1 MNRRKD
7 RPSSSIPKPPLP
19 AIPEIRREKRR
30 ELWLGVLLFA
40 STVLVYAQVWNFEF
54 VTVDDSLYVAQ
65 IPYAQDGLT
74 LRNLRWCLTSIH
86 DSNWIPLTRLSLMLD
101 SLLYGLRPGG
111 YHLTNALLHAAN
123 TVLLFAVLVVATG
136 ARGRSA
142 FVAALFALHPLHVES
157 VAWVAERKD
166 VLSIF
171 FGLLS
176 ILAYVRYARGAGA
189 ARWSFAAAIFC
200 FVLSLLSKQTLVT
213 LPFLLL
219 LLDYWPLGRLRPR
232 AQASPSSR
240 AKDGSQQGLNLQS
253 VIAGLLLEKIPFFA
267 ASAGF
272 SAAAAIAQAQSGAML
287 SLSRFPLS
295 VRCGN
300 AVLTYVAYLWKTVY
314 PQNLAVYYP
323 HPGNALDWTAVG
335 LAAALLLAV
344 SVAAVMAI
352 RRYPFVFVGWCWY
365 LGTLFPLIGIVQ
377 IGSQQM
383 ADRYTYFPLI
393 GIFLAFAW
401 LVPEFVPEGPLRN
414 RVLPAAA
421 IACVALFA
429 VTTFS
434 QISYWHDSVTLLRHS
449 MDSTA
454 DNPVAHEF
462 LGAALFAD
470 GAFSES
476 VTESEAAIR
485 LSPQFAPLYVQ
496 LAVAL
501 ERLGRLDEA
510 ADQYRAALA
519 LDGRL
524 LQARNQLGALLFK
537 SGKYAE
543 AKEQFRKELE
553 LDDQFALA
561 HVNLALVALQ
571 TGDFAE
577 AIAHGEKALE
587 LDPGLV
593 VCHHYV
599 ALALRG
605 QRRYDEAIGRLRR
618 LLEITPDDEL
628 ARQELAETQAM
639 KAAAL
644 SR

>member
-7 RPSSSIPKPPLP
+7 RRPPARPTPPSP
-19 AIPEIRREKRR
+19 ATPELRGEKRR
-30 ELWLGVLLFA
+30 DLWLGVLLFA

-54 VTVDDSLYVAQ
+54 VTVDDSLYVTQ

-101 SLLYGLRPGG
+101 SLIYGLRPGG
-111 YHLTNALLHAAN
+111 YHLTNVLLHAAN
-123 TVLLFAVLVVATG
+123 TVLLFVVLVVATG

-176 ILAYVRYARGAGA
+176 ILAYVRYAKGAGST
-189 ARWSFAAAIFC
+189 RWSFAAALFW

-219 LLDYWPLGRLRPR
+219 LLDFWPLGRLNLWE
-232 AQASPSSR
+232 QASSR
-240 AKDGSQQGLNLQS
+240 S
-253 VIAGLLLEKIPFFA
+253 VIARLLLEKIPFFA
-267 ASAGF
+267 ASVAF
-272 SAAAAIAQAQSGAML
+272 SAAAAMAQAQSGAML
-287 SLSRFPLS
+287 SLNRFPLS
-295 VRCGN
+295 VRWGN

-335 LAAALLLAV
+335 LAAGLLLAV
-344 SVAAVMAI
+344 SVAAVMGI
-352 RRYPFVFVGWCWY
+352 RRYPFLFVGWCWY

-393 GIFLAFAW
+393 GIFLAIAW

-429 VTTFS
+429 ATTFS
-434 QISYWHDSVTLLRHS
+434 QISYWHDSVTLMRHS
-449 MDSTA
+449 MDSTP
-454 DNPVAHEF
+454 DNSVAHEF
-462 LGAALFAD
+462 LGGALLAD
-470 GAFSES
+470 GSYSES

-496 LAVAL
+496 LAAAL
-501 ERLGRLDEA
+501 EHLGRLDEA
-510 ADQYRAALA
+510 AEKYRAALA
-519 LDGRL
+519 IDGGL

-553 LDDQFALA
+553 LDDHFALA

-571 TGDFAE
+571 TEDFAE

-587 LDPGLV
+587 LDPSLV

-605 QRRYDEAIGRLRR
+605 QRRYDEAIGRLRH

-639 KAAAL
+639 RTGAAAH
-644 SR
+644 